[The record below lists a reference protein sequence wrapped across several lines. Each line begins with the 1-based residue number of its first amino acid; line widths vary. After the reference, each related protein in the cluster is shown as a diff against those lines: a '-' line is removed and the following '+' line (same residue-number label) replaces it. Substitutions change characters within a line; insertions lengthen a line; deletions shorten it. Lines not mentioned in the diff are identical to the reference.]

1 MSDVTVVI
9 ACFNYGR
16 FLDEAVRSALSQSGS
31 PQVVVVDDGSTDPA
45 THAALD
51 ALPPQVQVVRQANA
65 GVSAARNAGLAR
77 ANTPFVVALDADD
90 RLAPGAI
97 EILRDALARHPEAG
111 FAYGHQR
118 FFGDWQGEMRFPPYD
133 PLRLLDR
140 HLIGP
145 TALVRREVFADIGGY
160 DESFPL
166 YEDWELWLAALAR
179 GWHGVRV
186 DAVTHEYRRHGPSKL
201 TTDRRRYRELRRQL
215 RTKHAALY
223 AGRRAL
229 RKHSTLGP
237 AGRLVYRWFWGP
249 RPVPA
254 VVEQAAYALLWGRVS
269 RRGRAA
275 AIPTPA
281 AGPPASSRR
290 SRP

>member
-16 FLDEAVRSALSQSGS
+16 FLEEAVDSALSQAG
-31 PQVVVVDDGSTDPA
+31 PPHVVVVDDGSTNSA

-51 ALPPQVQVVRQANA
+51 ALPPQVELVRQANA
-65 GVSAARNAGLAR
+65 GVSAARNAGIAR
-77 ANTPFVVALDADD
+77 ARTPFLAVLDADD

-97 EILRDALARHPEAG
+97 ELLREALERHPAAG

-118 FFGDWQGEMRFPPYD
+118 FFGDWQGEMRFPAYD

-145 TALVRREVFADIGGY
+145 TALVRREVLADIGGY
-160 DESFPL
+160 DETFPL
-166 YEDWELWLAALAR
+166 YEDWELWLAALAH

-201 TTDRRRYRELRRQL
+201 ATDRRRYHELRRQL

-223 AGRRAL
+223 ARRRAL
-229 RKHSTLGP
+229 REHSTLGP

-254 VVEQAAYALLWGRVS
+254 VIEQTAYALLWGRGQS
-269 RRGRAA
+269 
-275 AIPTPA
+275 
-281 AGPPASSRR
+281 AG
-290 SRP
+290 